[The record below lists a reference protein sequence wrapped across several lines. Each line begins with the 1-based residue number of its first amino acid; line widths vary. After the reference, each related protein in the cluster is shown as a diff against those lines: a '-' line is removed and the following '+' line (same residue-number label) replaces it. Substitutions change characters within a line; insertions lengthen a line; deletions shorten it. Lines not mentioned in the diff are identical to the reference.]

1 MMNRLSYC
9 LLFILLVVVSCT
21 REGDLLQEWDGPVI
35 EVNLNLE
42 EDFQTKADEVYEQA
56 GENVFHEN
64 VIKWVD
70 FYFYPDDNTEN
81 DASYHIR
88 KELDQLTR
96 NTATFRL
103 ELTPNQVNYQ
113 IFPVASNTS
122 QTTVFA
128 LVNVDQTLLDSQDD
142 LSMTHLKSLLVTTD
156 FEANTPQ
163 ENHRQQMFMM
173 SGEAILKL
181 KQPDGRTRKEV
192 AEPLTIDLSRY
203 ACKLTVSIK
212 TEASVPIMTK
222 RKDDNGNP
230 IYETWTP
237 CVEEMKVYI
246 DNAVKTVSL
255 GGEPRRASDTGTQ
268 KLSYRDNPLLFFH
281 SLNPGEANP
290 DYELLFD
297 QSPGGYYNTYPT
309 YMYPQK
315 WEDGAEDE
323 PFIKLVLPWVRER
336 DATHSIDELKKEFYY
351 KIMIPR
357 DRRGG
362 EYANTFSRNNWY
374 HYNIDVGILGA
385 DTDDADVLLNPIDCY
400 IYYWQDKNVV
410 VKHADIGNARYLSV
424 AEEHYT
430 IYNEAELDVRFTTS
444 HPVAYEVLSATRPYY
459 GQKSSGEEA
468 HGGVIHKVGDNTDSV
483 ADELYIDK
491 EGNKICDLYLKYDA
505 STWFSLDG
513 GAVVMNHSLE
523 NNYASANFDYSPYT
537 ILLAIFQKDKGISS
551 DFSKTIT
558 ITQNPAIYITAEE
571 NSDPKL
577 APDGRST
584 PYPDEA
590 ENANYPVYRNY
601 AHNGYVFIDG
611 QRIWRHKTSRND
623 DGEYGTIAKH
633 MVSEYGLSWDKSKR
647 TESVGIADRLE
658 WLQWRTVNFTG
669 GNRNRYTIHV
679 SVLPDDSDYIIGDPR
694 TLTPETW
701 NNGLENQSP
710 IVTTSTYY
718 NWYDSNGDGER
729 DTENTEYETQFR
741 HGKHISEYKADGAE
755 ERPLQYYYPAEESSR
770 TENMLA
776 PALMVSSRFGGV
788 EFYDGFTQRSARFKC
803 ATYQEDGYPAGRWR
817 LPTKAEIDFIG
828 TLTQKSGFVKLFG
841 ANGKYWSAN
850 GAVQPNA
857 GVQNVT
863 YALVRC
869 VYDAWYWDSYNDRL
883 PAEDRDTYVFG
894 DYER

>member
-1 MMNRLSYC
+1 MMNRLSYW

-21 REGDLLQEWDGPVI
+21 REGDLSQEWDGPVI
-35 EVNLNLE
+35 EVSLNLE

-64 VIKWVD
+64 EIKWVD
-70 FYFYPDDNTEN
+70 FYFYPDGKTTEQ
-81 DASYHIR
+81 ASYHIR
-88 KELDQLTR
+88 KTLDQLTR
-96 NTATFRL
+96 NSATFRL

-113 IFPVASNTS
+113 IFPTASNT
-122 QTTVFA
+122 TETLVFA
-128 LVNVDQTLLDSQDD
+128 LANVDQTLLDGQDD
-142 LSMTHLKSLLVTTD
+142 MSMTHLKSLLVTTD
-156 FEANTPQ
+156 FEAAHQQ
-163 ENHRQQMFMM
+163 ENHRQQQFMM
-173 SGEAILKL
+173 SGEAYLHLKSRS
-181 KQPDGRTRKEV
+181 QKEV

-222 RKDDNGNP
+222 RKDDDGNP

-246 DNAVKTVSL
+246 DKAVKTVSL
-255 GGEPRRASDTGTQ
+255 GGEPRRASDPGTQ
-268 KLSYRDNPLLFFH
+268 ELSYRSNPLLFFH

-290 DYELLFD
+290 NYELLFD

-315 WEDGAEDE
+315 WEDGSEDE
-323 PFIKLVLPWVRER
+323 PFIKLVLPWVRSR
-336 DATHSIDELKKEFYY
+336 DDNVGELKKEFYY
-351 KIMIPR
+351 KILIPR

-362 EYANTFSRNNWY
+362 EYANTFTRNNWY

-385 DTDDADVLLNPIDCY
+385 DTDDADVLLNPIECY

-424 AEEHYT
+424 AEEEY
-430 IYNEAELDVRFTTS
+430 ILYNEPELDIHFTTS
-444 HPVAYEVLSATRPYY
+444 HPVTYEVLSATRPYY
-459 GQKSSGEEA
+459 GQKTSGEA
-468 HGGVIHKVGDNTDSV
+468 HGGVICKAQEGDALYP
-483 ADELYIDK
+483 ADTY
-491 EGNKICDLYLKYDA
+491 YLKYDGTGG
-505 STWFSLDG
+505 STNAEGWFSLEG
-513 GAVVMNHSLE
+513 GTVKMNHPLE

-537 ILLAIFQKDKGISS
+537 FIIRIHHKDKAADS
-551 DFSKTIT
+551 DFSKTVT
-558 ITQNPAIYITAEE
+558 IIQNPAIYITAEE

-577 APDGRST
+577 DHPDGRTT

-601 AHNGYVFIDG
+601 EHNGFVFIDG
-611 QRIWRHKTSRND
+611 QRRMRHITARND

-633 MVSEYGLSWDKSKR
+633 LKSNWSGGTR
-647 TESVGIADRLE
+647 SAGVADRLE

-679 SVLPDDSDYIIGDPR
+679 SVLPDESSYIIGDPR
-694 TLTPETW
+694 TMTPETW
-701 NNGLENQSP
+701 KNGLESESP
-710 IVTTSTYY
+710 ITHEKYY
-718 NWYDSNGDGER
+718 YWNKDTGE
-729 DTENTEYETQFR
+729 DQKYSIQFEQAP
-741 HGKHISEYKADGAE
+741 HISDPSAGK
-755 ERPLQYYYPAEESSR
+755 RNLQFYYPAEESSR
-770 TENMLA
+770 TANMLA

-788 EFYDGFTQRSARFKC
+788 EFYDGFTQQSARFKC

-828 TLTQKSGFVKLFG
+828 TLTKQGNFVKLFG

-850 GAVQPNA
+850 GAVQPNS

-869 VYDAWYWDSYNDRL
+869 VYDAWYWDSYDDRL
-883 PAEDRDTYVFG
+883 PAGKDESGNYYRDRYVFG

>member
-1 MMNRLSYC
+1 MMRRLSYC
-9 LLFILLVVVSCT
+9 LMLLLVAVVSCT
-21 REGDLLQEWDGPVI
+21 REGEFPQEWDGPVI
-35 EVNLNLE
+35 EVNLHLD
-42 EDFQTKADEVYEQA
+42 EDFQTKAEDVYEQP
-56 GENVFHEN
+56 GDNVFHEN
-64 VIKWVD
+64 DIKWVD
-70 FYFYPDDNTEN
+70 FYFYPDGKTTEQ
-81 DASYHIR
+81 ASYHIR
-88 KELDQLTR
+88 KTMDQLTR
-96 NTATFRL
+96 NSATFRL

-113 IFPVASNTS
+113 IFPIASNIT
-122 QTTVFA
+122 QTLVFA
-128 LVNVDQTLLDSQDD
+128 LANVDQTLLDSQDD

-156 FEANTPQ
+156 FEAQPPQ
-163 ENHRQQMFMM
+163 ENHRQQQFMM
-173 SGEAILKL
+173 SGEAYLHLK
-181 KQPDGRTRKEV
+181 GRTQKEV
-192 AEPLTIDLSRY
+192 AEPLTIELSRY
-203 ACKLTVSIK
+203 ACKLTVSVK
-212 TEASVPIMTK
+212 THASVSIQTN
-222 RKDDNGNP
+222 RTDEHNNP
-230 IYETWTP
+230 IFEEWTP

-246 DNAVKTVSL
+246 ADAVKTVSL
-255 GGEPRRASDTGTQ
+255 GGEPRKAASESEV
-268 KLSYRDNPLLFFH
+268 LSYRGNPLLFFQ
-281 SLNPGEANP
+281 NQNTGTDAAPI
-290 DYELLFD
+290 YEQIFD

-309 YMYPQK
+309 YMYPQT
-315 WEDGAEDE
+315 WENGKEGE
-323 PFIKLVLPWVRER
+323 PYLKLVLPWLRTKDE
-336 DATHSIDELKKEFYY
+336 ANGIKELKKEFYY
-351 KIMIPR
+351 KILIPQ

-362 EYANTFSRNNWY
+362 EYANSFTRNNWY
-374 HYNIDVGILGA
+374 HYNIDVGMLGA
-385 DTDDADVLLNPIDCY
+385 DTDEASVQINPIDCY

-410 VKHADIGNARYLSV
+410 VKHADIGNARYLSINQEQYV
-424 AEEHYT
+424 L
-430 IYNEAELDVRFTTS
+430 YNETSLPIRFTTS
-444 HPVAYEVLSATRPYY
+444 HPVSYQIWSATRPFY
-459 GQKSSGEEA
+459 GQETSGTV
-468 HGGVIHKVGDNTDSV
+468 HGGTVCRSGDGTGP
-483 ADELYIDK
+483 ADALYP
-491 EGNKICDLYLKYDA
+491 EGTYYLSYDA
-505 STWFSLDG
+505 TGWFTLNGGTITLDHSLD
-513 GAVVMNHSLE
+513 
-523 NNYASANFDYSPYT
+523 NNYQSPNFDYSPYT
-537 ILLAIFQKDKGISS
+537 ISLTIYHKDKGIGSE
-551 DFSKTIT
+551 FSKTVT

-633 MVSEYGLSWDKSKR
+633 MVSEYGLSWDKGKR

-817 LPTKAEIDFIG
+817 LPTKAEIDFIA

-841 ANGKYWSAN
+841 ATGKYWSAN
-850 GAVQPNA
+850 GAVQPLA
-857 GVQNVT
+857 GVQT
-863 YALVRC
+863 TDYAMVRC
-869 VYDAWYWDSYNDRL
+869 VYDIWYWDSYDDRL
-883 PAEDRDTYVFG
+883 PAGDRDIYVFG
-894 DYER
+894 DYPR